1 MYIRNKKVK
10 GISYAYLVES
20 RWDKEKKQSCQ
31 TVIKYLGR
39 FDNLKIDKL
48 SKDELA
54 ILSKHLNEK
63 HLKKDPLDSHIRKY
77 KQIKD
82 KQDEK
87 IMRKRITEQRKI
99 ERAQN
104 KVLEDLEMDK
114 NQFLNRFGWRN
125 SISKPIGRININT

>member
-48 SKDELA
+48 SKDELS
-54 ILSKHLNEK
+54 ILSKYLNEK
-63 HLKKDPLDSHIRKY
+63 RLKKDPIDSHIRKY
-77 KQIKD
+77 TQIKN

-87 IMRKRITEQRKI
+87 IMMKRIAKQMKI

-104 KVLEDLEMDK
+104 KVLEDLDMDK
-114 NQFLNRFGWRN
+114 EQFVNKFGWRN
-125 SISKPIGRININT
+125 SISKPIDRITINS

>member
-20 RWDKEKKQSCQ
+20 RWDKEKKQSSQ
-31 TVIKYLGR
+31 TVVKYLGR

-48 SKDELA
+48 SKDELS
-54 ILSKHLNEK
+54 ILSKYLNEK
-63 HLKKDPLDSHIRKY
+63 QLKKDPVDSHIRKY
-77 KQIKD
+77 KQINS
-82 KQDEK
+82 KQNEK
-87 IMRKRITEQRKI
+87 IMRKRIAEQRKI

-114 NQFLNRFGWRN
+114 NQFVNRFGWRN
-125 SISKPIGRININT
+125 SIPKPIGRINIKP

>member
-1 MYIRNKKVK
+1 MYIRSKKVK

-20 RWDKEKKQSCQ
+20 KWNKEKKQSCQ
-31 TVIKYLGR
+31 IVLKYLGR

-48 SKDELA
+48 SKDELS
-54 ILSKHLNEK
+54 ILSKYLNEK
-63 HLKKDPLDSHIRKY
+63 RLKKDPIDSHIRKY
-77 KQIKD
+77 TQIKN

-87 IMRKRITEQRKI
+87 IMMKRIAKQMKI

>member
-20 RWDKEKKQSCQ
+20 KWNKEKKQSCQ
-31 TVIKYLGR
+31 IVIKYLGR

-54 ILSKHLNEK
+54 ILSKYLNEK
-63 HLKKDPLDSHIRKY
+63 HLKKDPMDSHIRKY
-77 KQIKD
+77 KQINS
-82 KQDEK
+82 KQNEK
-87 IMRKRITEQRKI
+87 IMRKRIAEQRKI

-104 KVLEDLEMDK
+104 KVLEDLDMDK
-114 NQFLNRFGWRN
+114 ELFVHRFGWRN
-125 SISKPIGRININT
+125 SITKPINRITINS

>member
-20 RWDKEKKQSCQ
+20 RWNKEKKQSSQ
-31 TVIKYLGR
+31 IVIKYLGR

-48 SKDELA
+48 SKDELS
-54 ILSKHLNEK
+54 ILSKYLNEK
-63 HLKKDPLDSHIRKY
+63 RLKKDPVDSHIRKY
-77 KQIKD
+77 KKIKD

-87 IMRKRITEQRKI
+87 IMRKRIAEQRKI

-104 KVLEDLEMDK
+104 KVLEDLDMDK
-114 NQFLNRFGWRN
+114 NQFINRFGWRN
-125 SISKPIGRININT
+125 SLPKPIGRININA